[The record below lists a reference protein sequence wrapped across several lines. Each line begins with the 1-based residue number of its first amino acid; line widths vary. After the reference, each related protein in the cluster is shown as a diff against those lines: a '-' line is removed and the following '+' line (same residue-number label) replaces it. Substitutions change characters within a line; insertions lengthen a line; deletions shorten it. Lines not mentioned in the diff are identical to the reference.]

1 MTGDHAGTI
10 FITGTSSGL
19 GRASAKL
26 FASRGWTVVATMRSA
41 SKETELA
48 ALPNVVLLALDI
60 TDPQQITRAVND
72 ALGQGEVD
80 VVFNNAGYGMAG
92 PLEGVTDEQMF
103 RMVQTNLMG
112 PIRVTKA
119 FIPHFRARRAGL
131 FINTTSIGGLITVP
145 FNSMYHATKWA
156 LEGWSEAMAF
166 ELSQFGIGMK
176 IIEPGGMKT
185 DFFTRSFDVGRHP
198 DYDALVARVMNA
210 ITDPKQL
217 DTYST
222 PEQIA
227 EVVYGAATDGTD
239 QLRYVAGVDAK
250 AIYAMRL
257 QLGDEAF
264 RKAMAQQFFGQS
276 GGDLRRTGD
285 LTVPDAP
292 SERASSAHPTD

>member
-1 MTGDHAGTI
+1 
-10 FITGTSSGL
+10 
-19 GRASAKL
+19 
-26 FASRGWTVVATMRSA
+26 MRSPD
-41 SKETELA
+41 KEKDLA
-48 ALPNVVLLALDI
+48 TLPNVVLLPLDI
-60 TDPQQITRAVND
+60 TDPHQITRAVND
-72 ALGQGEVD
+72 ALARGDVD

-92 PLEGVTDEQMF
+92 PLEGVTDEQML
-103 RMVQTNLMG
+103 RMVHTNLMG

-198 DYDALVARVMNA
+198 DYDALVARVMDA

-227 EVVYGAATDGTD
+227 EVVYEAATDGTD
-239 QLRYVAGVDAK
+239 QLRYVAGADAK
-250 AIYAMRL
+250 ATYAMRL

-276 GGDLRRTGD
+276 
-285 LTVPDAP
+285 AP
-292 SERASSAHPTD
+292 AR